1 MRNARAYTPLR
12 DIASKYRQNGHD
24 ALPHGNFSVLD
35 GERKE

>member
-24 ALPHGNFSVLD
+24 ALPHSKFCAFD
-35 GERKE
+35 GETKE